1 MDFKLSS
8 ELEKLREEA
17 KKFAEEEVSPRVK
30 DMEKTEKIPENLFT
44 HLGELGYTAVLIP
57 KEYVAETV
65 PRAGEGH
72 LARTIILEE
81 IGRISPSLSQ
91 TLQIDHLGEAP
102 VIYFG
107 NEGQKRKW
115 LPALAKGEKIAGLAM
130 TEPYGGS
137 DLIGSIRTT
146 AVKEGNE
153 YVLNGIKVWITN
165 AHISDVIG
173 IAAKTGEGS
182 KGLSVFMVERDTEG
196 FIHGKQNKIFGL
208 KGCNV
213 GEIILKNCRV
223 PAANLIGNEG
233 DGLKIALHAISN
245 VGRPG
250 VAATAVGIV
259 KRCLEESFGY
269 AGRRMLYGKPV
280 LELQAIQWHLT
291 DIYIDYEAAR
301 WLLYYSAWLRD
312 QGIAADAENALSKYI
327 ATESAVR
334 CARKLIDIYGAW
346 GNAVD
351 QIPQRLLRD
360 AIPLIAA
367 AGTNEIMRL
376 VMLRKLRKLFTQQ
389 RS

>member
-1 MDFKLSS
+1 MDFKLSP
-8 ELEKLREEA
+8 ELERLREEA
-17 KKFAEEEVSPRVK
+17 KKFAEDEVSPRVK
-30 DMEKTEKIPENLFT
+30 EMEETEKIPEDLLT
-44 HLGELGYTAVLIP
+44 RSGELGYPAILIP
-57 KEYVAETV
+57 KAYADKITH
-65 PRAGEGH
+65 AGEGH
-72 LARTIILEE
+72 LARMIILEE

-91 TLQIDHLGEAP
+91 TLQVYHLGEAP
-102 VIYFG
+102 IIYFG
-107 NEGQKRKW
+107 TEEQKRKW
-115 LPALAKGEKIAGLAM
+115 LPSLAKGQKIASLAM

-137 DLIGSIRTT
+137 DVIGGIRTT
-146 AVKEGNE
+146 AVKDGNG

-165 AHISDVIG
+165 VHISDIVG
-173 IAAKTGEGS
+173 VVAKTGEGS
-182 KGLSVFMVERDTEG
+182 RGFSVFIVERNMEG
-196 FIHGKQNKIFGL
+196 FIHGKENRSLGL

-223 PAANLIGNEG
+223 PEANLIGNEG
-233 DGLKIALHAISN
+233 DGLKIALHAVSN

-259 KRCLEESFGY
+259 KRCLEEGLGY
-269 AGRRMLYGKPV
+269 AGRRKLYGKPIF
-280 LELQAIQWHLT
+280 ELQAMQKHLT

-312 QGIAADAENALSKYI
+312 QSIEGDAENALSKCV

-334 CARKLIDIYGAW
+334 CARKLISIYGAW

-367 AGTNEIMRL
+367 AGTNEIMHL
-376 VMLRKLRKLFTQQ
+376 VMLRKLRKMSTQ
-389 RS
+389 